1 MATLTQVE
9 RRQLRRKTPPAAW
22 TARWEVRPLA
32 EYLAFV
38 TFASRLMPASKPRL
52 IEGGKHWKL

>member
-1 MATLTQVE
+1 MAKLTQVE
-9 RRQLRRKTPPAAW
+9 RRQLRRKTPPVER

-38 TFASRLMPASKPRL
+38 TFASRLQPARKAGL
-52 IEGGKHWKL
+52 IGGEKGWKL